1 MGDRDLSG
9 KREEGL
15 ARAGPFN
22 SVSILFKPH
31 HVNSDDSY

>member
-9 KREEGL
+9 KREEGR
-15 ARAGPFN
+15 ARAGPFD